1 MRTHLSLWL
10 TLSAVSFFMAYALYV
25 MATGPY

>member
-1 MRTHLSLWL
+1 MRTHLPLWL
-10 TLSAVSFFMAYALYV
+10 TLSGVAGFMIWAVYI

>member
-1 MRTHLSLWL
+1 MRTHLPLWL
-10 TLSAVSFFMAYALYV
+10 TLSAVTGFMVWAIYV

>member
-1 MRTHLSLWL
+1 MRAMLPLWL
-10 TLSAVSFFMAYALYV
+10 TLASVAAFLVYAIYI

>member
-10 TLSAVSFFMAYALYV
+10 TLSAVTIFMTYAIYV